1 MTDAALA
8 NWRERELVVLLGTH
22 ARSESYFKLLPATLL
37 WHVLGFVSEWSRT
50 QVVFEESGL
59 PLAAVA
65 QTLGLG
71 AQAPV
76 PPPPI
81 NPGGPQ
87 GGPGADLDF
96 VAMLVDG

>member
-50 QVVFEESGL
+50 QVVFGEMFHDPPEPVL
-59 PLAAVA
+59 QPPVPLAVA
-65 QTLGLG
+65 Q
-71 AQAPV
+71 A
-76 PPPPI
+76 PI